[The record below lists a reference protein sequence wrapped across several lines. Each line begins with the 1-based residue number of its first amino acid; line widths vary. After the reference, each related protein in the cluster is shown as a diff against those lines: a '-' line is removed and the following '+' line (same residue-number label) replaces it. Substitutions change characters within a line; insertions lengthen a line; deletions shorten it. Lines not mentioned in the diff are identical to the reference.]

1 MILRDVAAIG
11 FVAAAL
17 SAIGASGCAPTRGAA
32 YERSLAEARRA
43 VHAGRFDEAAVK
55 YDEAAKGAKQPR
67 DAVWMRYEAAL
78 ARVRAGDVARGA
90 AELRAIAA
98 ERPAHAYSAQAAFK
112 AADLSWRTDPEGAL
126 HELEEVAVTYPDS
139 GVGHVALLR
148 VIRHDDQTGGA
159 AKALARLDR
168 LAPRVAGKR
177 LEEAVAY
184 QRARRLADLGRT
196 DEARAAFLDVAS
208 RFPYP
213 FGAYND
219 DALFRAAEMEEKLG
233 RTKEAIAILERL
245 LSQRETSSLM
255 GTYERTRYVPA
266 VLRIATLY
274 EEKLGDR
281 AKARETLHRLY
292 ADFKTSPL
300 RDDALWREAELWRKD
315 GDTSTACDRLATLA
329 DDFPDSRYVPCAVE
343 KCPSIKRPAKSKAPT
358 TCRPYI
364 GREPSRGADD
374 ENGADESAAD

>member
-1 MILRDVAAIG
+1 MILRDRIAAGLFLVAAC
-11 FVAAAL
+11 AA
-17 SAIGASGCAPTRGAA
+17 GCAPTRGTA

-43 VHAGRFDEAAVK
+43 VHAGRFDAAALA
-55 YDEAAKGAKQPR
+55 YDEASKGAKVPR

-98 ERPAHAYSAQAAFK
+98 EKPEHAYSAQAAFR
-112 AADLSWRTDPEGAL
+112 AADLSWRSDPAGAL
-126 HELEEVAVTYPDS
+126 RELEEVALTYPDS

-148 VIRHDDQTGGA
+148 VIRHDDESGGA
-159 AKALARLDR
+159 ARALERLDR

-177 LEEAVAY
+177 LEEAVLY

-196 DEARAAFLDVAS
+196 EAARDAFLDVAR

-233 RTKEAIAILERL
+233 RTREAIAILERL

-255 GTYERTRYVPA
+255 GTYERARYVPA
-266 VLRIATLY
+266 VLRIAKLY

-281 AKARETLHRLY
+281 AKAREALHRLY

-315 GDTSTACDRLATLA
+315 GDTGTACDRLATLA
-329 DDFPDSRYVPCAVE
+329 DDFPDSRYVPCATE
-343 KCPSIKRPAKSKAPT
+343 RCPSIKRPAKSKAPA

-364 GREPSRGADD
+364 GRAHGDAESD
-374 ENGADESAAD
+374 EAASGGQ